1 MALEIK
7 LGTEKEAIPPPP
19 TPPSSKVLKKV
30 HNFVKKI
37 ILQFVFINIPN
48 SKLFFFF
55 TR

>member
-7 LGTEKEAIPPPP
+7 LGTEKEASPPPP

>member
-7 LGTEKEAIPPPP
+7 LGTEKEAIPPP
-19 TPPSSKVLKKV
+19 PPSSKVLKKV

>member
-19 TPPSSKVLKKV
+19 PPSSKVLKKV

-48 SKLFFFF
+48 SKLLHWK
-55 TR
+55 

>member
-19 TPPSSKVLKKV
+19 PKVLKKA
-30 HNFVKKI
+30 HNYVKKI

-48 SKLFFFF
+48 SKLLYWK
-55 TR
+55 